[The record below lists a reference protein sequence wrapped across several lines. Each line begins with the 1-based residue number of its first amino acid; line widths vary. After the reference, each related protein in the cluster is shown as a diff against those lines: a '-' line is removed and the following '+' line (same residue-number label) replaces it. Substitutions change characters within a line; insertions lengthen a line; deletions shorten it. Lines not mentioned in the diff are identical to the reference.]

1 MEEVCPWGVGF
12 EGSKATCHSQFVP
25 SASCLWL
32 GHKLLAAALVPVPS
46 PHHHRLPSLLNH
58 KPKYILF
65 LYVALVVVF

>member
-1 MEEVCPWGVGF
+1 MEEVCPWGASF

-32 GHKLLAAALVPVPS
+32 GPKLLAAALVLVPS
-46 PHHHRLPSLLNH
+46 PHHHRLLSLL

>member
-1 MEEVCPWGVGF
+1 MEEVCPWGAGF
-12 EGSKATCHSQFVP
+12 EGSKATCHSQFAS

-32 GHKLLAAALVPVPS
+32 GPKLLASALVPVPS
-46 PHHHRLPSLLNH
+46 PHHHRLSSPL